1 MFAILKGHFSVFYR
15 LMLLSIFFVFYTEI
29 VAQTPYANRIK
40 AKISMLPTTSKV
52 VAKFTDTKRHC
63 VYYIANNRLYLYD
76 VKQNKEQ
83 EVNFCTGGYD
93 RIKNVSLINK
103 ADFLLIE
110 IVKEVK
116 EKQTKKYE
124 TECWTL
130 NSFTHSYTKYQETKD
145 PLDSSETLKQLKS
158 VVIKHKKHAS
168 HKRKKHHRRHVR

>member
-1 MFAILKGHFSVFYR
+1 M
-15 LMLLSIFFVFYTEI
+15 
-29 VAQTPYANRIK
+29 
-40 AKISMLPTTSKV
+40 
-52 VAKFTDTKRHC
+52 AKFTDTKRHF
-63 VYYIANNRLYLYD
+63 VYYIAINRLYLYD

-130 NSFTHSYTKYQETKD
+130 NSFTYSYSKYQETKD
-145 PLDSSETLKQLKS
+145 PLDSFESLKQLNS
-158 VVIKHKKHAS
+158 VVTKHKKRVS
-168 HKRKKHHRRHVR
+168 HKRKKHHKRHVR